1 MRALTVAA
9 LAGLLAF
16 AATSVIAGNKGGVGK
31 ASTAPSAGH
40 MSETGV
46 RNINGQW
53 SPDRDQGLDRAQERR
68 SDSALEHSNALE
80 PHPGHGNPSGNAKGK
95 R

>member
-1 MRALTVAA
+1 MRALTVAV
-9 LAGLLAF
+9 LAGVLAF

-46 RNINGQW
+46 RTTNGQW

-80 PHPGHGNPSGNAKGK
+80 PHPEHGNPSGKAKGK